1 MSDTKGFPTISTLFL
16 SPSVPDLMALITAS
30 VFAASLWKQ
39 AELGEQKE
47 EIIQSK
53 DVRKQPKTCNGLMS

>member
-1 MSDTKGFPTISTLFL
+1 MSDTKGFPTISTLLL
-16 SPSVPDLMALITAS
+16 SPSVPDLMALITAF

-53 DVRKQPKTCNGLMS
+53 DVRKQPKTCNGPLS